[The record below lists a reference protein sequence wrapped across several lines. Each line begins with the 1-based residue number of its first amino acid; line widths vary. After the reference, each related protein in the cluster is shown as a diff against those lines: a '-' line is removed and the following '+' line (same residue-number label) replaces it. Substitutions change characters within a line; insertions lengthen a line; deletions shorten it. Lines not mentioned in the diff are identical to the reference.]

1 MFIEGTLHE
10 KISPIIL
17 FLFIDLF
24 IYRIISVLIEP
35 SELPGELY
43 SSYTGTCSFT
53 REAAVRLRRSLA

>member
-1 MFIEGTLHE
+1 
-10 KISPIIL
+10 
-17 FLFIDLF
+17 LF
-24 IYRIISVLIEP
+24 IYQIISVLIEP